1 MKVYNR
7 FNLPPRTPHKTV
19 GESLTQQH
27 FAEEANINSI
37 MGRYARTGILGNPS
51 TGPARQPFEGD
62 FSQNLSFHEMQNKI
76 VDAQTSFDNMPS
88 HIRNKFE
95 NDPQKLIDF
104 LSTEKN
110 LEEAQALGLVNKPEI
125 EDTSPIEVTIKTP
138 EQTQETSDAK

>member
-1 MKVYNR
+1 
-7 FNLPPRTPHKTV
+7 
-19 GESLTQQH
+19 
-27 FAEEANINSI
+27 
-37 MGRYARTGILGNPS
+37 
-51 TGPARQPFEGD
+51 
-62 FSQNLSFHEMQNKI
+62 MQNKI